1 MADVIARIY
10 SCKYPRAVYRLG
22 GYRAACDSL
31 TMIRADDMRM
41 IHRAARICG
50 DGCAAREI
58 TQICF
63 CHLWCRFVCLFGGD
77 DKNDDG
83 QPMVRIN
90 YSENQYFR
98 NS

>member
-1 MADVIARIY
+1 MADVIARRY
-10 SCKYPRAVYRLG
+10 SCKYPCAVYRLG

-31 TMIRADDMRM
+31 AMIRADDMRM
-41 IHRAARICG
+41 IQGGEDLRRWLRRARN
-50 DGCAAREI
+50 CAKVFLLFMVSI
-58 TQICF
+58 
-63 CHLWCRFVCLFGGD
+63 CLFGGD